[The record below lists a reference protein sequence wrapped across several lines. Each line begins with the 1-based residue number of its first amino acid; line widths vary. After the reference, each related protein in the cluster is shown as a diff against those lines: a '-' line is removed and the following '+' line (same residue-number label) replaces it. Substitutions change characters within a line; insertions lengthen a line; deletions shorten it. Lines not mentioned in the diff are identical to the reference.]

1 MMDSGIVTP
10 KYVSDFSCIGPDCED
25 SCCIGWNIYIDK
37 QSYKKTMAHRE
48 LKPLAKTAMKKIKKS
63 DEQWAIIRSD
73 AQGACPFL
81 DSNRL
86 CKIHALAGEQTLSET
101 CKTYPR
107 TSLVREGDKYRSLSL
122 SCPEAARLILFSPDA
137 FIFERKESGANIMSE
152 SSPLWVAKTYD
163 NSIDLLLNE
172 KLNWQEAL
180 LAIGFL
186 VNTADKVWANEVG
199 AEQIDVRLEQLIQ
212 MAEKGMLQEQYQTL
226 AYADEHQVQAFAS
239 IHGMFI
245 DEHPRRD
252 GVRFKTVND
261 AISTLLN
268 DDRTV
273 DVDKINHAWNTIASP
288 ALEEHGD
295 IFKRYILYYIYHEY
309 FPITLGEAPQSAFR
323 LLVLDCFMLRCYL
336 AVIAHK
342 NNGLSESDV
351 ILCFQV
357 YHVVRQHKSTFVK
370 GATAMMEKFN
380 FSNIAGIISLLKT
393 GS

>member
-1 MMDSGIVTP
+1 MASGIVTP

-48 LKPLAKTAMKKIKKS
+48 LKSLAKTAMKKIKKS
-63 DEQWAIIRSD
+63 DDQWAIIRSD

-81 DSNRL
+81 DGKKL
-86 CKIHALAGEQTLSET
+86 CKVHSLAGEDTLSET

-107 TSLVREGDKYRSLSL
+107 TCLVRDSDKFQSLSL

-137 FIFERKESGANIMSE
+137 FMFDHKLSGSKITPHE
-152 SSPLWVAKTYD
+152 SPLWLSKSYD
-163 NSIDLLLNE
+163 NSIELLLNE
-172 KLNWQEAL
+172 HLNWQESL
-180 LAIGFL
+180 LAIGL
-186 VNTADKVWANEVG
+186 LINTADKVWGNEVD
-199 AEQIDVRLEQLIQ
+199 ASQLDVRLEQLTLL
-212 MAEKGMLQEQYQTL
+212 AEKGMLQEQYKAL
-226 AYADEHQVQAFAS
+226 AYADGHQVQAFAS

-252 GVRFKTVND
+252 GVRFKTIND
-261 AISTLLN
+261 AISALLN

-295 IFKRYILYYIYHEY
+295 LFKRYILYYIYHEY
-309 FPITLGEAPQSAFR
+309 FPITLNEAPQSAFR

-357 YHVVRQHKSTFVK
+357 YHVVRQHKSTFIK
-370 GATAMMEKFN
+370 GATAIMDKFN
-380 FSNIAGIISLLKT
+380 FSSVAGIISLLKT
-393 GS
+393 GG

>member
-1 MMDSGIVTP
+1 
-10 KYVSDFSCIGPDCED
+10 
-25 SCCIGWNIYIDK
+25 
-37 QSYKKTMAHRE
+37 MAHRE
-48 LKPLAKTAMKKIKKS
+48 LKTLAKTAMKKIKKS
-63 DEQWAIIRSD
+63 DDQWAIIRSD

-81 DSNRL
+81 DGKKL
-86 CKIHALAGEQTLSET
+86 CKVHTFAGEDTLSET

-107 TSLVREGDKYRSLSL
+107 TSLVRDSDKYQSLSL

-137 FIFERKESGANIMSE
+137 FMFDQKLSGSKITPHE
-152 SSPLWVAKTYD
+152 SPLWLCKTYD

-172 KLNWQEAL
+172 HLNWQEAL
-180 LAIGFL
+180 LAIGL
-186 VNTADKVWANEVG
+186 LINTADKVWANEIE
-199 AEQIDVRLEQLIQ
+199 AEQLDTRVAQLTLL
-212 MAEKGMLQEQYQTL
+212 ADKGMLREQYQSL
-226 AYADEHQVQAFAS
+226 AYVGEHQVQAFAS

-245 DEHPRRD
+245 VEHPRRD
-252 GVRFKTVND
+252 GVRFKTIND
-261 AISTLLN
+261 AISDLLN

-273 DVDKINHAWNTIASP
+273 NVDKINHAWNSIASP

-295 IFKRYILYYIYHEY
+295 LFKRYILYYIYHEY
-309 FPITLGEAPQSAFR
+309 FPITLNEAPQSAFR

-357 YHVVRQHKSTFVK
+357 YHVVRQHKSTFIK
-370 GATAMMEKFN
+370 GATAMMDKFN
-380 FSNIAGIISLLKT
+380 FSSVAGIISLLKT

>member
-1 MMDSGIVTP
+1 MASGIVTP

-37 QSYKKTMAHRE
+37 QSYKKTVAHRD
-48 LKPLAKTAMKKIKKS
+48 LKTLAKTAMKKIKRS
-63 DEQWAIIRSD
+63 DDKWAIIRADSD
-73 AQGACPFL
+73 GACPFL

-86 CKIHALAGEQTLSET
+86 CKIHSLAGEDTLSDT

-107 TSLVREGDKYRSLSL
+107 TSLVKEGDKYQSLYL

-137 FIFERKESGANIMSE
+137 FMFERKESGLKNLLST
-152 SSPLWVAKTYD
+152 SPLWASKTYD

-172 KLNWQEAL
+172 HLSWQQAL
-180 LAIGFL
+180 LAIGL
-186 VNTADKVWANEVG
+186 LINTADKVWGNEVD
-199 AEQIDVRLEQLIQ
+199 ADQLDIRLEQL
-212 MAEKGMLQEQYQTL
+212 MLLAEKGVLQEQYKTL
-226 AYADEHQVQAFAS
+226 AYADKHQVQAFAT

-245 DEHPRRD
+245 DVHPRRD
-252 GVRFKTVND
+252 GERFKTIDD

-273 DVDKINHAWNTIASP
+273 DIDKINHAWNTIASP

-309 FPITLGEAPQSAFR
+309 FPLTLGDSPQSAFR

-342 NNGLSESDV
+342 NNGLSESD
-351 ILCFQV
+351 IHLCFQV
-357 YHVVRQHKSTFVK
+357 YHVVRQHKPTFIK

-380 FSNIAGIISLLKT
+380 FSSVAGIISLLKT
-393 GS
+393 GV